1 MAESARAAHL
11 FRVAHRVTGEE
22 RAARGGHAGAVLWLT
37 GLSGSG
43 KSTIALELERRLFDD
58 GLQVYLLD
66 GDNVRLGINR
76 DLGFSPADRSEN
88 IRRVGEVAALM
99 ADAGFIAIAAFISP
113 YQADREMARR
123 AVDRHPGTSFHEIYI
138 SADLATCIRRDP
150 KGLYRQAQAG
160 EIRDF
165 SGISAPYEPPTHPE
179 LVVATDQAAVSESV
193 EQVRGYLRR
202 LLALPPGSA
211 LRAPS
216 AKS

>member
-1 MAESARAAHL
+1 MLARVAEESAEAAHL
-11 FRVAHRVTGEE
+11 FQVVHRVSAED
-22 RAARGGHAGAVLWLT
+22 RAARSGHAGAVVWLT

-43 KSTIALELERRLFDD
+43 KSTIALELERRLFAD

-76 DLGFSPADRSEN
+76 DLGFAPKDRAEN

-99 ADAGFIAIAAFISP
+99 ADAGLITIAAFISP
-113 YQADREMARR
+113 YQADRELARR
-123 AVDRHPGTSFHEIYI
+123 AVDRYPGTSFHEVYI
-138 SADLATCIRRDP
+138 SASLATCIRRDP

-165 SGISAPYEPPTHPE
+165 TGISAPYEPPEHPD
-179 LVVATDQAAVSESV
+179 LVVATDQAEVGESV

-202 LLALPPGSA
+202 LLALPSGGG
-211 LRAPS
+211 
-216 AKS
+216 